1 MGQHSAQMDSR
12 NTTEKFRIEAMN
24 LIDYLTT
31 RITSDL
37 TATDQFRLLVSAFLL
52 TAVSVVI
59 IHQFLPGSQPVLEVA
74 IHALVIATSYSV
86 FMVLIGGLL
95 YFLVHQLNV
104 TYVQVWHL
112 WLFAFVV
119 YNLGYFVYIPLGDD
133 SKFDLHADA
142 DADNAMFHYLRL
154 IPVLMLLTFIF
165 IQAYLKRTLENE
177 LIQLRKINEG
187 LGPGPPKAISDV
199 PITFESGRR
208 SIQLTGHSISHI
220 SVDDHYCYIHYRDG
234 EDWLKTDVA
243 QPLKEIKNLLPE
255 SFLQV
260 HRSHIVNP
268 RHLRSI
274 EKESRSY
281 TLQLMSGE
289 SLPVSRHRI
298 NQVLPHLQKYLAA

>member
-1 MGQHSAQMDSR
+1 
-12 NTTEKFRIEAMN
+12 MN

-31 RITSDL
+31 RITGEL
-37 TATDQFRLLVSAFLL
+37 TTADQFRLLVSVFLL

-59 IHQFLPGSQPVLEVA
+59 IHQFLPGSQPALDVA
-74 IHALVIATSYSV
+74 VHALVIATSYAV

-95 YFLVHQLNV
+95 YFLVHQLNI

-142 DADNAMFHYLRL
+142 DADNTLFHYLRL

-165 IQAYLKRTLENE
+165 IQAYLKRALENE
-177 LIQLRKINEG
+177 LIQLRKINQG
-187 LGPGPPKAISDV
+187 LPAGLNQATSDAV
-199 PITFESGRR
+199 ITFESGKR
-208 SIQLTGHSISHI
+208 SIQLTGNSISHI

-234 EDWLKTDVA
+234 EAWLKTDVA
-243 QPLKEIKNLLPE
+243 QPLKEIRNLLPE

-260 HRSHIVNP
+260 HRSHIINP
-268 RHLRSI
+268 QHLNGI
-274 EKESRSY
+274 EKENRSY
-281 TLQLMSGE
+281 TLQLISGE
-289 SLPVSRHRI
+289 SLPVSKHRI
-298 NQVLPHLQKYLAA
+298 NQVLPHLQKYLETSVATGSAPGRS